1 MNNRYFTNQDRFGVS
16 VFRKEDADESERG
29 AIMRAV
35 GVLIESYREQADHY
49 PHAWVHG
56 RSLSLYVYKFLYSYI
71 LLLIFYGRLD
81 PFTQPDIQ
89 QTLKDYYKQH
99 RLEHRLPDL
108 ETSAPVPWA
117 RAARHGFQPDA
128 LLFDNHLY
136 RNIFERLGEA
146 APQPIEPIPYTASLP
161 FLVAQLGP
169 QVFVLW
175 KAALLRKRIL
185 FLTEPPM
192 ERACGYGT

>member
-1 MNNRYFTNQDRFGVS
+1 M
-16 VFRKEDADESERG
+16 
-29 AIMRAV
+29 
-35 GVLIESYREQADHY
+35 
-49 PHAWVHG
+49 
-56 RSLSLYVYKFLYSYI
+56 
-71 LLLIFYGRLD
+71 
-81 PFTQPDIQ
+81 
-89 QTLKDYYKQH
+89 QH

-128 LLFDNHLY
+128 LLFDNHLS
-136 RNIFERLGEA
+136 RDLFEKLGEA

-169 QVFVLW
+169 QIFVLW

-192 ERACGYGT
+192 ERACGYGMLLDQLECNKGISSHQRTIIVYDTFLLGIVSNGFKTEQRFHPKYTVGVNDIVDLYGYPHGYVACKLF